1 MNTTLAGDE
10 RLPITPRAR
19 ERRRDAKVYT
29 RARASAHA
37 EEVAE
42 KKKVSVCCKWSQC
55 GPVYV
60 SWKRIGKIR
69 QAYRASKGQTITR
82 TKIGGKKLEL
92 VRPSDTC
99 MKAKTRW
106 RNNLSSFIRFRT

>member
-10 RLPITPRAR
+10 ILPITPRAR
-19 ERRRDAKVYT
+19 ERKRETKVYT

-55 GPVYV
+55 GPVHICG
-60 SWKRIGKIR
+60 KRSGKIR
-69 QAYRASKGQTITR
+69 QAYRAHRGHTITR
-82 TKIGGKKLEL
+82 TKIGGKRLEL
-92 VRPSDTC
+92 VRPNDTC
-99 MKAKTRW
+99 TKAKMRW
-106 RNNLSSFIRFRT
+106 RNNLSSLIRFRT